1 MRIDIFVHRRER
13 GTCSIN
19 EISLSSGGQQY
30 GHRTFMGRLWA
41 EPLLNN
47 EWRSFYP
54 WAVKSF
60 SACPPSPAP
69 VTLYTERI
77 ANEIYSAA

>member
-1 MRIDIFVHRRER
+1 VRIDIFVHRGEP
-13 GTCSIN
+13 GACSIN
-19 EISLSSGGQQY
+19 EISLSSGGQQH

-47 EWRSFYP
+47 EWRSFHP

-60 SACPPSPAP
+60 SAPAPPSPTPRAHYMYF
-69 VTLYTERI
+69 VQEEDR
-77 ANEIYSAA
+77 E